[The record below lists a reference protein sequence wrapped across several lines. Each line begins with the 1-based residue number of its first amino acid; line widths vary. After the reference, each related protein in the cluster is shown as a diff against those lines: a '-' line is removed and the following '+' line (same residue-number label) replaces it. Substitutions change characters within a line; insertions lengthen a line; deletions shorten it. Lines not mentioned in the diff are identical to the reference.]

1 MFVAVILVCSMYANP
16 KCVEVYDT
24 IKPYGYEKLEDCQN
38 RIFEMAIGIRSTI
51 PVPHSMEMKCLKK
64 ENKNERRT

>member
-16 KCVEVYDT
+16 NCVEVYD
-24 IKPYGYEKLEDCQN
+24 IRKPHGYETLEDCQN
-38 RIFEMAIGIRSTI
+38 RIFEMAVGIRNTM